1 METVARESELEV
13 LGRILQNRLYS
24 ALPEKV
30 PFQVRCALPQEAL
43 VILTQHPADFL
54 PDPQRTFRTLEQ
66 TLKSLQPEFARQVQL
81 YLRVVGQ
88 KQPYAFHAFS
98 VDPPVVSPS
107 PVSTSTVSTSTTAL
121 ADATVVSEETIPH
134 STEVKNPPKKLRR
147 EETIPENLP
156 NETPAADDSI
166 GVDTDS
172 AEIGSAPTI
181 DESSSLPADELSLE
195 PDDSPPDDSPGEVK
209 SEAPPTS
216 LAGKLQRLP
225 LPVLLASAGVS
236 LLTFLLTL
244 YALTRPCVIG
254 TCTPLLTAQALSQE
268 ASATLQR
275 PKSGQEILEAR
286 EKQQEAIRL
295 LKLIPFWSGSYSEA
309 QKQLNDNSQQA
320 ELLDQLVMALSK
332 GSAAAR
338 QSQNPPHSATE
349 WLEIQKLWREAIALL
364 EPVPKNSTV
373 YQLAQQ
379 KIKDYR
385 INLAAINGRVNAER
399 QALKNLDA
407 AKEGLQV
414 AEAREGVANS
424 IATWRLAEMNW
435 EMAINR
441 LKAIPVGTTSR
452 PEAQQL
458 LATNLPKLSAARDRK
473 NKEQIAANA
482 YNFAQTLARNAKNYE
497 QRNQW
502 TLAVLNWRNAIV
514 NIQKIPRGT
523 FFYNQGD
530 SLMSSYKAEL
540 RQAEIQLGYASL
552 LQKAS
557 TDLIKTCAGTPK
569 VCEYTV
575 TSQLIRVQLTPAY
588 MQMVTQTVNAAQL
601 RGDANAQAG
610 IAAHLRTLGDALEA
624 ISDNARIPLELYTP
638 DGSLLNKYPKVS

>member
-1 METVARESELEV
+1 METVARESELQV

-24 ALPEKV
+24 ALPEKI

-43 VILTQHPADFL
+43 IILTQHPADFL
-54 PDPQRTFRTLEQ
+54 PDTQQTFRTLEQ
-66 TLKSLQPEFARQVQL
+66 TLKSLQPEFARQVQI

-98 VDPPVVSPS
+98 VDPPVVSPVV
-107 PVSTSTVSTSTTAL
+107 PSTTTAL
-121 ADATVVSEETIPH
+121 ADETLVVEETIPNP
-134 STEVKNPPKKLRR
+134 TEVQNPPKKLRR
-147 EETIPENLP
+147 EQAIPENLP
-156 NETPAADDSI
+156 SDTPTEEDDSM
-166 GVDTDS
+166 GVDTDPV
-172 AEIGSAPTI
+172 EIAQAPTI

-195 PDDSPPDDSPGEVK
+195 SDESPEEVK

-244 YALTRPCVIG
+244 YALTRPCIIG
-254 TCTPLLTAQALSQE
+254 TCTPLFTAQELSQE

-309 QKQLNDNSQQA
+309 QKQLKDNSQQA

-338 QSQNPPHSATE
+338 QSQNPPHSAVE

-385 INLAAINGRVNAER
+385 TNLAATNGRVNAER

-424 IATWRLAEMNW
+424 LATWRLAETNW

-441 LKAIPVGTTSR
+441 LKAIPVGTTAR

-458 LATNLPKLSAARDRK
+458 LATNLPKLSAARDRI

-502 TLAVLNWRNAIV
+502 TLAVMNWRNAIV
-514 NIQKIPRGT
+514 NLQKIPRGT

-552 LQKAS
+552 LQKAG
-557 TDLIKTCAGTPK
+557 TDLVKTCAGTPK
-569 VCEYTV
+569 VCEYTI

-601 RGDANAQAG
+601 RGDSNAQAG

-638 DGSLLNKYPKVS
+638 DGSLINKYPKVS

>member
-1 METVARESELEV
+1 METVARESELQV

-24 ALPEKV
+24 ALPEKI

-43 VILTQHPADFL
+43 IILTQHPADFL
-54 PDPQRTFRTLEQ
+54 PDSQQTFRTLEQ
-66 TLKSLQPEFARQVQL
+66 TLKSLQPEFAHQVQI

-98 VDPPVVSPS
+98 VDLPVA
-107 PVSTSTVSTSTTAL
+107 STSTTAL
-121 ADATVVSEETIPH
+121 ADEPVVVEETIPN

-147 EETIPENLP
+147 EKTIPENLP
-156 NETPAADDSI
+156 SDTPAATDDRV
-166 GVDTDS
+166 GVVDP
-172 AEIGSAPTI
+172 AEIDQPSTI
-181 DESSSLPADELSLE
+181 DESSSLPADELTLE
-195 PDDSPPDDSPGEVK
+195 SDEPSEEVK

-216 LAGKLQRLP
+216 LVGKLKRLP
-225 LPVLLASAGVS
+225 LPVLLASTGVG
-236 LLTFLLTL
+236 LLTFLFTL

-254 TCTPLLTAQALSQE
+254 TCTPLLTAQALTQE

-275 PKSGQEILEAR
+275 PKTGQEILEAR
-286 EKQQEAIRL
+286 QKQQEAIRL

-309 QKQLNDNSQQA
+309 QKQLTDNSQQA

-385 INLAAINGRVNAER
+385 TNLAATNGRVNAER

-424 IATWRLAEMNW
+424 IATWRLAETNW

-441 LKAIPVGTTSR
+441 LKAIPVGTTAR

-473 NKEQIAANA
+473 NKEQMAANA
-482 YNFAQTLARNAKNYE
+482 YNFAQNIARSAKNYE
-497 QRNQW
+497 QLNQW
-502 TLAVLNWRNAIV
+502 TLAVMNWRNAIV
-514 NIQKIPRGT
+514 NLQKIPRGT

-530 SLMSSYKAEL
+530 ALISSYKAEL

-557 TDLIKTCAGTPK
+557 TDLVTTCAGTPK

-601 RGDANAQAG
+601 RGDSNAQAG
-610 IAAHLRTLGDALEA
+610 IATHLRTLGDALEA

-638 DGSLLNKYPKVS
+638 DGSLVNKYPKVS

>member
-1 METVARESELEV
+1 METVARESELQV

-24 ALPEKV
+24 ALPEKI

-43 VILTQHPADFL
+43 IILTQHPADFL
-54 PDPQRTFRTLEQ
+54 PDPQQTFRTLEQ
-66 TLKSLQPEFARQVQL
+66 TLKSLQPEFAHQVQL

-98 VDPPVVSPS
+98 IPPPV
-107 PVSTSTVSTSTTAL
+107 VSTSTTAL
-121 ADATVVSEETIPH
+121 ADETVVVETIPNP
-134 STEVKNPPKKLRR
+134 TEVQNPPKKLRR
-147 EETIPENLP
+147 EAAIPENLP
-156 NETPAADDSI
+156 SDIPAADDSI
-166 GVDTDS
+166 GVDADLPA
-172 AEIGSAPTI
+172 AEIAQAPTI
-181 DESSSLPADELSLE
+181 DESSYLPADELTLE
-195 PDDSPPDDSPGEVK
+195 SDESPEEVK

-254 TCTPLLTAQALSQE
+254 TCTPLLTAQELSQE

-338 QSQNPPHSATE
+338 QSQNPPHSAAE

-399 QALKNLDA
+399 QGLKNLDA

-424 IATWRLAEMNW
+424 LSTWRLAETNW

-441 LKAIPVGTTSR
+441 LKAIPVGTTAR

-473 NKEQIAANA
+473 NKEQIAGNA

-514 NIQKIPRGT
+514 NLQKIPRGT

-530 SLMSSYKAEL
+530 SLMSSYKADL

-552 LQKAS
+552 LQKAG
-557 TDLIKTCAGTPK
+557 TDLVKTCAGTPK

-601 RGDANAQAG
+601 RGDSNAQAG

-638 DGSLLNKYPKVS
+638 DGSLINKYPKVS